1 MPLEEFLKDEP
12 RAKKPANQKAGASVD
27 DKSMNEDTAS
37 IPDRQKIA
45 LLKKILQEKNVNI
58 ASPRATQKVS
68 QKSPSTSEQGDFLT
82 ALERFAEWIRD
93 RTYLRG
99 DIDTAKQMI
108 ANLVVLD
115 PALLPPSVVEKI
127 PEANKIPD
135 LSEFLRAVKEHDS
148 LHPDDPVLVKQ
159 EYAALLKKKNGKTL
173 TSTDYRYLKA
183 LKEKV
188 KDAVKKH
195 PFYAFL
201 GSYLEMRD
209 I

>member
-12 RAKKPANQKAGASVD
+12 PIKKSTSKRIGPSKDGTSV
-27 DKSMNEDTAS
+27 KEDTANM
-37 IPDRQKIA
+37 PDRQKIA
-45 LLKKILQEKNVNI
+45 LLKKILQEKNVTI
-58 ASPRATQKVS
+58 TQQRATQKIS
-68 QKSPSTSEQGDFLT
+68 QSSPSKQEPGDFLI
-82 ALERFAEWIRD
+82 ALERFAEWIRG

-115 PALLPPSVVEKI
+115 PSLLPPSASDKI
-127 PEANKIPD
+127 STSDRIPD
-135 LSEFLRAVKEHDS
+135 LAEFLRAVKEHDS
-148 LHPDDPVLVKQ
+148 LHPEDPVLAKQ
-159 EYAALLKKKNGKTL
+159 EFTALTKKKNGKPL